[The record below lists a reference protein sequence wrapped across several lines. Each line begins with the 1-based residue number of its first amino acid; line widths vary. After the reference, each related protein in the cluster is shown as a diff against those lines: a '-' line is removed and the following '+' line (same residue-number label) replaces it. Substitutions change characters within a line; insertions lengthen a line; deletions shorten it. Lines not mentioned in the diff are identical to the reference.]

1 MRILPAAPGD
11 VLAVWTDSVPA
22 VANYVV
28 ILTHQDQ
35 MGRWIGILGQP
46 GAVGLVDCTPY
57 LSHTLTRSNHDQP
70 RPNDRDQFMTFLAS
84 AAKSL
89 GVAYDWVGLAE
100 DTLDE
105 RHVEDLSAAIDPLWR
120 WPSNHNLLPG
130 HVVCSSLAA
139 MLYDLPSVGWAHP
152 DLGPDRKC
160 EPADW
165 WWWSDTGA
173 WAPRTGIAEEE
184 PLYRSSDLSSDLIR
198 VGEALRVDATD
209 RLPDAALGE
218 LATPEPEPERGE
230 PAGPAPHV
238 GGGPG
243 LLGDDV
249 GHADGGGDEA
259 ALSPGHGA
267 DRPEERFFLAQIE
280 DHPQGQPLT
289 KGDQYEIAFSVGPSS
304 DSATAQ
310 SPFPDNVLAAAD
322 PEIDVFD
329 LTVQLDSDDFD
340 IFGGPTRQLWVPRT
354 GRSQGKARFDIS
366 PRRDGDCQLVAS
378 VHFQGNF
385 MHQMQMTIPVGGRL
399 HTPVKVATRGRPP
412 DSAANLRPRD
422 ISILLEPAP
431 AGGFS
436 CTALGSVHSR
446 TVLPITATE
455 LAAAVDAARDAM
467 MKVIGSVSGG
477 EFVFQ
482 TRIDIPGDA
491 QDFALRT
498 LARAG
503 SRLFQRLFLH
513 PAAGADARRVGQW
526 LTKYALNPELRLTV
540 LIAAD
545 HVPLPWSMLYLG
557 DASENAELDWNN
569 FLGMRHIVDQLPL
582 QMSLETVDNEIP
594 SRPKLSVSVNVNT
607 SIDPSMGI
615 TLVAGHQK
623 HWKETATARAG
634 LALLSR
640 TTKREVVRA
649 LADGHT
655 DDQIVYFYCHATAGG
670 QNGDPDDAAIIVGQ
684 NDRATVADLNLDA
697 PTTVQLSGN
706 PLVFINACESAELS
720 PLFYNGFVP
729 YFMAKGARGVIGTE
743 CKTPV
748 LFAIEWANLF
758 FDRFLDGATVGETVL
773 NLRRD
778 FLRDHGNPLGLIYAI
793 HCDADTCI
801 VPALA
806 RAVALEKQEET

>member
-1 MRILPAAPGD
+1 VSILPAAPGD
-11 VLAVWTDSVPA
+11 VLAVWTDGFLK
-22 VANYVV
+22 VANHVV
-28 ILTHQDQ
+28 IITHQDQ
-35 MGRWIGILGQP
+35 VGRWIGIQGQP
-46 GAVGLVDCTPY
+46 AGVGLVDCTPY
-57 LSHTLTRSNHDQP
+57 LSNELTRSNHDQP
-70 RPNDRDQFMTFLAS
+70 KLNDHDQLTTLLAS

-105 RHVEDLSAAIDPLWR
+105 RRVADLSAAIDPLWR
-120 WPSNHNLLPG
+120 WPSNRNLLPG

-165 WWWSDTGA
+165 WLWSDTGG
-173 WAPRTGIAEEE
+173 WAPRTGITITEEE
-184 PLYRSSDLSSDLIR
+184 HLYRGSDLIR
-198 VGEALRVDATD
+198 VGDALRVEAID

-218 LATPEPEPERGE
+218 FATPEPEQGE
-230 PAGPAPHV
+230 PTGD
-238 GGGPG
+238 GPG

-249 GHADGGGDEA
+249 SHGDGGGDEA
-259 ALSPGHGA
+259 AQSPGYGA
-267 DRPEERFFLAQIE
+267 DRPEERFFLANIE

-289 KGDQYEIAFSVGPSS
+289 RGDQYEIAFSVGPSS
-304 DSATAQ
+304 GSATAQ
-310 SPFPDNVLAAAD
+310 SPFPDRVLAAAD

-366 PRRDGDCQLVAS
+366 PRRDGDCQLAAS

-385 MHQMQMTIPVGGRL
+385 MHQMQMTIPVGGHL
-399 HTPVKVATRGRPP
+399 QAPVKVATRGRPP

-436 CTALGSVHSR
+436 CTAMGSVLSR
-446 TVLPITATE
+446 AVLPITAIE
-455 LAAAVDAARDAM
+455 LAAAVAAVRDAM
-467 MKVIGSVSGG
+467 MKVIGRVSGG
-477 EFVFQ
+477 EYVFQ
-482 TRIDIPGDA
+482 TRVDIPGDA

-513 PAAGADARRVGQW
+513 PAAGADARRVGEW

-545 HVPLPWSMLYLG
+545 HAPLPWSMLYLG

-670 QNGDPDDAAIIVGQ
+670 RNGDPDDAAIIMGQ
-684 NDRATVADLNLDA
+684 NDPATVADLNLDA

-748 LFAIEWANLF
+748 LFAIEWANSF
-758 FDRFLDGATVGETVL
+758 FDRFLDGATIGETVL
-773 NLRRD
+773 NLRQD

-801 VPALA
+801 APALA
-806 RAVALEKQEET
+806 RAVALDKQEET